1 MMKLIKTHSRLVCE
15 VPLFRGEMEI
25 NLPQYY
31 SSPYSTMSMFVEN
44 KPDYVNMFA
53 MSWMLS
59 DQAQIIIQKIHDVL
73 RL

>member
-1 MMKLIKTHSRLVCE
+1 
-15 VPLFRGEMEI
+15 MEI

-31 SSPYSTMSMFVEN
+31 LSPYSTMSMFMEN

-59 DQAQIIIQKIHDVL
+59 DQAHIIIQKIHDVL